1 MRISARLAVAS
12 PMWDGGQSHPSN
24 YHGCNVTVCALS
36 AQSFEADCTGDFSR
50 GALVRLKLPCAG
62 VAVARI
68 TDSRPGWLK
77 ADFVNPVGASR
88 LAMAMGSASV
98 LQAA

>member
-12 PMWDGGQSHPSN
+12 PVWEGGQAPASG
-24 YHGCNVTVCALS
+24 YHGSNVTVSALS
-36 AQSFEADCTGDFSR
+36 AQSFEADCAGDFLL

-88 LAMAMGSASV
+88 LAMAMGSATV